1 MTTEHPANTA
11 GNAQSTL
18 APTLP
23 TGPPARARILMVDD
37 HPAKL
42 LSYEAVLSGLNV
54 ECVRALSGF
63 EALEKILKG
72 GEFAVIL
79 LDVNM
84 PGMDGFEVA
93 RLMREHPRVEKTPI
107 IFITA
112 VHGSDVDRLRGYEV
126 GAIDYI
132 SVPVAPEILRSK
144 VAILVE
150 IYQRKSELQEI
161 NRALAEA
168 RGQML
173 EQHALALAV
182 HQSERDTIQA
192 EYAAIFE
199 HPGTVVTVFEAERS
213 EQGMVQEWVCR
224 NANSTALKYFA
235 RSRED
240 VIGHRLSQIA
250 PERAARGMEVFSR
263 ALHSGQPVR
272 YETLWCGTE
281 LLVTVFR
288 IGPDRIASSGVDITD
303 RKNAEAAL
311 RNSERRHRALIENA
325 PVAVSH
331 NAMDGRFEYVNQ
343 AFCDLLGYTADELCM
358 RTWQDV
364 THPDDIAVDRSLAGD
379 VVAKRASHY
388 TMEKRYLRMDGQ
400 AVWVSLF
407 GNFVLNDDGVPVQ
420 GVAVVVDITQR
431 KRAEQAL
438 RDSEQRLLLAKR
450 AAQLGTHDFDV
461 LSGSIKWDER
471 TCELWGVPPQAP
483 VSYEVFIQGVHPE
496 DRTRTQAALE
506 RALDPHGDGRY
517 FCVYRVINRVDQS
530 IRWIEAT
537 AQVFFQDG
545 RAVRLVGTVQDVTD
559 RTLASERLTDSEAR
573 IREIANNIDQF
584 AWTCNE
590 LGLASWYNDRWY
602 DYTGTTLEEM
612 QGQGWQKLID
622 PEHLP
627 RLLRTVRD
635 CMSRGMAWEDTYPI
649 RGKDG
654 TYRWFLSRAVPIR
667 DETGRVKR
675 WFGTNTDVTELR
687 KLQEALRAADRRKN
701 EFLAMLSHELR
712 NPVAPIASAAEALA
726 HLVSDQQQRSLVDI
740 VRRQAI
746 SLSRLLDDLLDV
758 ARITQGRIE
767 LHREVISVDTCLALA
782 LETTQPLIREKSH
795 TVKVT
800 HAGSPIYVD
809 ADRIRLAQCVVNLL
823 TNAAKYTE
831 RGGEIRVH
839 SYADDADAVIEVMD
853 TGAGIS
859 SALLPHIFDLFA
871 QGERALDRS
880 LGGLGVGLAV
890 CKQLIE
896 MHNGS
901 VSARSAG
908 PGQGATFVLR
918 LPRASHA
925 PQASAGGDVS
935 NPPSLRILIVDDNED
950 AADALAMILK
960 LEGHEIRTAY
970 SAEFALAE
978 LPAFAPHLA
987 LLDIGLPGMTGYEL
1001 AQRMR
1006 AVPGSSSL
1014 RLIAVS
1020 GYGQAQ
1026 DRARSRAA
1034 GFDAHLVKP
1043 VLIEDLVPI
1052 LAGETKAEK

>member
-1 MTTEHPANTA
+1 
-11 GNAQSTL
+11 
-18 APTLP
+18 
-23 TGPPARARILMVDD
+23 MVDD

-42 LSYEAVLSGLNV
+42 LSYEAVLSGLGV
-54 ECVRALSGF
+54 ECVRAHSGL

-93 RLMREHPRVEKTPI
+93 RLMREHPRLEKTPI

-132 SVPVAPEILRSK
+132 SVPVAPEILRTK
-144 VAILVE
+144 VSILVE
-150 IYQRKSELQEI
+150 LYQRKSELQEI

-173 EQHALALAV
+173 EQHARALAV
-182 HQSERDTIQA
+182 HQSEREAIQA
-192 EYAAIFE
+192 EHAAIFE
-199 HPGTVVTVFEAERS
+199 HPGTVITVLETERD
-213 EQGMVQEWVCR
+213 EQGIVQDWVCR
-224 NANSTALKYFA
+224 NANSTALKYFGA
-235 RSRED
+235 SRED
-240 VIGHRLSQIA
+240 VIGRHLARLV
-250 PERAARGMEVFSR
+250 PERAAREMEVFNR
-263 ALHSGQPVR
+263 ALQSGEPVR
-272 YETLWCGTE
+272 YESVWCGTD

-288 IGPDRIASSGVDITD
+288 IGPNRVVSSGVDITD

-311 RNSERRHRALIENA
+311 RNSERRYRALIENA

-343 AFCDLLGYTADELCM
+343 AFCDLLGYTAEELCS

-364 THPDDIAVDRSLAGD
+364 THPDDISVDRSLGGD
-379 VVAKRASHY
+379 VIAKRATHY
-388 TMEKRYLRMDGQ
+388 TLEKRYVRKDGQ
-400 AVWVSLF
+400 HVWVSLF
-407 GNFVLNDDGVPVQ
+407 GNFVFNDGGDPVQ
-420 GVAVVVDITQR
+420 GVAVVVDITER

-438 RDSEQRLLLAKR
+438 RESEQRLLLAKR

-471 TCELWGVPPQAP
+471 TCELWGVPPHTH
-483 VSYEVFIQGVHPE
+483 VNYEVFLHGLHPE
-496 DRTRTQAALE
+496 DRARAQAALE
-506 RALDPHGDGRY
+506 QAFDPQGDGRY
-517 FCVYRVINRVDQS
+517 FCVYRVINRVDHTT
-530 IRWIEAT
+530 RWIEASGQ
-537 AQVFFQDG
+537 ALFQER

-559 RTLASERLTDSEAR
+559 RTLASERLRESEAR

-590 LGLASWYNDRWY
+590 LGFATWYNDRWY
-602 DYTGTTLEEM
+602 DYTGTTPEEM
-612 QGQGWQKLID
+612 QGEGWQKVID

-627 RLLRTVRD
+627 RLLKTARD
-635 CMSRGMAWEDTYPI
+635 CMSRGLPWEDTYPI

-654 TYRWFLSRAVPIR
+654 TFRWFLSRAVPIR

-687 KLQEALRAADRRKN
+687 KLQEALRAADRRKD

-726 HLVSDQQQRSLVDI
+726 QLVPDQQQRSLVEI
-740 VRRQAI
+740 VKRQA
-746 SLSRLLDDLLDV
+746 STLSRLLDDLLDV
-758 ARITQGRIE
+758 ARITQGRIQ
-767 LHREVISVDTCLALA
+767 LHREVISIDTCLALA
-782 LETTQPLIREKSH
+782 IETAQPLIQEKSH
-795 TVKVT
+795 TLRMT
-800 HAGSPIYVD
+800 SPGHPLYVN
-809 ADRIRLAQCVVNLL
+809 ADRIRLAQCLANLL
-823 TNAAKYTE
+823 ANAAKYTE
-831 RGGEIRVH
+831 SGGEIQVH
-839 SYADDADAVIEVMD
+839 SWTDGADAVIEVTD

-859 SALLPHIFDLFA
+859 PTFLPHIFDLFA
-871 QGERALDRS
+871 QGERTLDRS
-880 LGGLGVGLAV
+880 LGGLGVGLSV

-896 MHNGS
+896 MQGGS
-901 VSARSAG
+901 VSARSDG
-908 PGQGATFVLR
+908 LGHGATFVLR
-918 LPRASHA
+918 LPRSAYA
-925 PQASAGGDVS
+925 PKPIAPEEDA
-935 NPPSLRILIVDDNED
+935 NPQSLRILIVDDNED

-978 LPAFAPHLA
+978 LPAFLPHVA

-1001 AQRMR
+1001 ARRMR
-1006 AVPGSSSL
+1006 AAAGGSSL

-1020 GYGQAQ
+1020 GYGQAE
-1026 DRARSRAA
+1026 DRARSHAA

-1043 VLIEDLVPI
+1043 VLIDDLAP
-1052 LAGETKAEK
+1052 LLMGGRKR